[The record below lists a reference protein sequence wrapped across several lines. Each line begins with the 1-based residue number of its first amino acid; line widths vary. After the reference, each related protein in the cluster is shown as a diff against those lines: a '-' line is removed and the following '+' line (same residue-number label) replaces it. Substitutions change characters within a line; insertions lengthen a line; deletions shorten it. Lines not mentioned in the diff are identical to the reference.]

1 MFSSIYRLEEK
12 TVALAIAYIDKKLS
26 HLFPYLPASHL
37 LIWRMRRNVL
47 FILLVIGLT
56 NTIHGSTEEKIGNTE
71 QATHKAAAVKD
82 PNQDESKFK
91 CSG

>member
-37 LIWRMRRNVL
+37 LI
-47 FILLVIGLT
+47 
-56 NTIHGSTEEKIGNTE
+56 
-71 QATHKAAAVKD
+71 
-82 PNQDESKFK
+82 
-91 CSG
+91 